1 MVALSLDTVRDTA
14 IVVVGGAVVA
24 AIVLT
29 WVLKAV
35 LWKVL
40 SIVVLGVL
48 AAVVWSQRTSV
59 QECADQV
66 RATLSVDGL
75 DETTADA
82 TCTFF
87 GRDVTVGSPFG

>member
-14 IVVVGGAVVA
+14 IVVVGGAVVV

-35 LWKVL
+35 LSKVL

-48 AAVVWSQRTSV
+48 AAFVWSQRTSV
-59 QECADQV
+59 QECADRV
-66 RATLSVDGL
+66 HATLAVDDGV
-75 DETTADA
+75 ETPAEP

-87 GRDVTVGSPFG
+87 GRDVTVDSPFG